1 MLAGRGVGPLA
12 GGPLRRIL
20 EPHEHRAARGI
31 VDITNQ
37 PIPPLA
43 LAIGKVVAAHRL
55 GLAREA
61 ICQFGGIAGHHAA
74 SRSAMR
80 SIA

>member
-1 MLAGRGVGPLA
+1 MLAGRGIGPFA
-12 GGPLRRIL
+12 GGALRRVL

-31 VDITNQ
+31 VDIADQ
-37 PIPPLA
+37 PVPPLA
-43 LAIGKVVAAHRL
+43 LAIGEVVTAHRL

-61 ICQFGGIAGHHAA
+61 VCQFGGVAGHHAA